1 MKQMTWQPFVLPELQ
16 TAAKERLHLL
26 LPSLFATKAACRTA
40 NDNTD
45 SVVKPIAS
53 QLPGPALDAF
63 GIYVNDKPPTCD
75 EVVLADQV
83 RHLGVQDGDG
93 GSDGCAHD
101 DVGDEYADTSRSGT
115 TGTWHLPCRSLLHQI
130 CALMPCRSGC
140 SPVSG

>member
-26 LPSLFATKAACRTA
+26 LPCWVATKAASRTA

-63 GIYVNDKPPTCD
+63 GIDVNDNPPICD

-83 RHLGVQDGDG
+83 RHVRVEDGDG
-93 GSDGCAHD
+93 GPDGCAHD
-101 DVGDEYADTSRSGT
+101 DVGVEYAETSWPGT
-115 TGTWHLPCRSLLHQI
+115 TGTCPVVRF
-130 CALMPCRSGC
+130 CALMPCQSGC